1 MEPFGYGHRAKN
13 GEWGF
18 AAQSVLRVMSMFLR
32 LIRRGDGVDGTTV
45 TLESYLAAKLVREQ
59 VTLFL
64 AHQSDAC
71 IADA

>member
-1 MEPFGYGHRAKN
+1 
-13 GEWGF
+13 
-18 AAQSVLRVMSMFLR
+18 MFLR
-32 LIRRGDGVDGTTV
+32 LIRRGDGVDGMTV